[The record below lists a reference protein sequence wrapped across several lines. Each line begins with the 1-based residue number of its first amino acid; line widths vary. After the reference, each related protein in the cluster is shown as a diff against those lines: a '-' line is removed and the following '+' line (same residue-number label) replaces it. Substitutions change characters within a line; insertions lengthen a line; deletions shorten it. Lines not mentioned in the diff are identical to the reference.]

1 MSKKWLDDL
10 LRLQETDLRIRQL
23 STRLDM
29 IPSEIQKI
37 DNEIAK
43 DEKEL
48 AKAKTSGD
56 SLALEIKSVESD
68 IMAQND
74 LIDKLRK
81 QSVMIKKNDEYKAMM
96 SEINAAQTKISHLET
111 RELEL
116 MDKIDETKQ
125 EWRRLEK
132 IASDKKVELEGEK
145 NDLIEL
151 EGTLKKEIAQ
161 VSSVRPELEQR
172 IDDDLLSL
180 YTRLLSKGVG
190 LPVAPVHNG
199 ICGNCHLQLTPQTI
213 NKARKA
219 EQVPCENC
227 GHLLRMDQ
235 E

>member
-1 MSKKWLDDL
+1 MRKKWLDDL
-10 LRLQETDLRIRQL
+10 LLLQETDIRIRQL
-23 STRLDM
+23 STRFDM

-43 DEKEL
+43 DEENL

-56 SLALEIKSVESD
+56 SLSLEIKSVESD

-74 LIDKLRK
+74 VIDKLRK
-81 QSVMIKKNDEYKAMM
+81 QSAMVKKNDEYKAMM
-96 SEINAAQTKISHLET
+96 SEINTALAKISNFET

-116 MDKIDETKQ
+116 MDSIDETKK

-132 IASDKKVELEGEK
+132 ICSDRTVELESEK
-145 NDLIEL
+145 EDLVEL

-161 VSSVRPELEQR
+161 VSSGRPGLEKE
-172 IDDDLLSL
+172 IDDEVLGL
-180 YTRLLSKGVG
+180 YTRLLGKGVG
-190 LPVAPVHNG
+190 LPLAAVHNG

-213 NKARKA
+213 NRARKA

-227 GHLLRMDQ
+227 GHLLHMEQ